1 MSRAGRQ
8 PNRIPRPLPVALAAL
23 ASVVL
28 AGCGS
33 GLGAATSSEH
43 PAEQGAQATSAGV
56 ALRDVYIEP
65 KPGGNGGY
73 LVAAMVSAGSGGDS
87 LVGVTFQDGATVT
100 PSSGASSFAVP
111 ATGVLRFADPVTGER
126 GPTLNIS
133 GGSQRLVVGSTQTVT
148 FDFTNGGQITM
159 QVPVWSNPYGTS
171 LSSPVS

>member
-1 MSRAGRQ
+1 VSRAGRR
-8 PNRIPRPLPVALAAL
+8 PNRIPRPLLPALAAL

-28 AGCGS
+28 AGCGA
-33 GLGAATSSEH
+33 GLGAATSAEH
-43 PAEQGAQATSAGV
+43 PSEQAAQAEAAGI

-73 LVAAMVSAGSGGDS
+73 LVAAMVSSGGGGDS
-87 LVGVTFQDGATVT
+87 LVGVTFRDGATVT
-100 PSSGASSFAVP
+100 PSGGASSFAVP
-111 ATGVLRFADPVTGER
+111 ATGVLRFADPLTGEQ

-159 QVPVWSNPYGTS
+159 QVPVWANPYGTS